1 VGKIGSGQSFLRGL
15 RFQGDTVPPILPRKS
30 LSVSRELGCSYH
42 SLLNLIRF
50 QKIDPPVRDE
60 SGDYA
65 WLPSDIARAR
75 AALDARQRKE
85 AARV

>member
-1 VGKIGSGQSFLRGL
+1 
-15 RFQGDTVPPILPRKS
+15 
-30 LSVSRELGCSYH
+30 
-42 SLLNLIRF
+42 LNLIRF
-50 QKIDPPVRDE
+50 QKIDPAARDE

-75 AALDARQRKE
+75 AALAARQRKE